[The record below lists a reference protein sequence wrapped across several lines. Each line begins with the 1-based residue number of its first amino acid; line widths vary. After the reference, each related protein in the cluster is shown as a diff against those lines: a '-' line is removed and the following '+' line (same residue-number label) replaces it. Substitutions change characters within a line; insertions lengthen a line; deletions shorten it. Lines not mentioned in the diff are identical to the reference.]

1 MVGLA
6 GAVARVRSV
15 LGLGPVLRLG
25 LAAFVL
31 AAGLGAA
38 QPAAAAD
45 PSLQVRISGPTS
57 IDCWDAR
64 IWTIRVTNPHAFP
77 VSAVAVDVF
86 DTLLP
91 IAYNGILAS
100 TGRTILRGERVAY

>member
-1 MVGLA
+1 MVSFA

-25 LAAFVL
+25 MAAFVLAGGL

-45 PSLQVRISGPTS
+45 PSLQVRITGTT
-57 IDCWDAR
+57 R
-64 IWTIRVTNPHAFP
+64 IESFDGGTWTIRVTNPHAFD
-77 VSAVAVDVF
+77 VISVRVDIY
-86 DTLLP
+86 D
-91 IAYNGILAS
+91 
-100 TGRTILRGERVAY
+100 